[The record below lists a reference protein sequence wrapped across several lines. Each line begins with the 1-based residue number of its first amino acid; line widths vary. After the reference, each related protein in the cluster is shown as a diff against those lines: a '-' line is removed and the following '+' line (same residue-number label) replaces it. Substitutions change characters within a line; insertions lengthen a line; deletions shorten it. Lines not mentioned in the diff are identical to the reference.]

1 MFSKPEKIACA
12 LVRWFCVSRKG
23 GTGGGG
29 WGHPQGAVHMVAARL
44 GFEKA
49 MVGARRATPRP
60 DCMESASRVTRNKV
74 QSKLLTVICTRN
86 FIVCD

>member
-1 MFSKPEKIACA
+1 M
-12 LVRWFCVSRKG
+12 RRKG

-49 MVGARRATPRP
+49 MASTGRATPAL
-60 DCMESASRVTRNKV
+60 SAWTGLENTT
-74 QSKLLTVICTRN
+74 LTLGSEQVYGN
-86 FIVCD
+86 